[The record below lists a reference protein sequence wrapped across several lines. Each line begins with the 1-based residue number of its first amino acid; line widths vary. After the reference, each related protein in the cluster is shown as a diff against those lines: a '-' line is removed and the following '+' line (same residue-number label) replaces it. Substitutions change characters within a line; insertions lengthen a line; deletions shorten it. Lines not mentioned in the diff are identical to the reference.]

1 MRDLIK
7 NKEYFSNILESN
19 DKKIIKYKIYRG
31 IDIDM

>member
-19 DKKIIKYKIYRG
+19 DKKIIKYNKKID
-31 IDIDM
+31 DIIC